1 MKWNRQLTGCWSISM
16 PKSPAFRSKTLRD
29 SARGQCCTLQI
40 PGICNGNPETTVLCH
55 LPSSTH
61 GMGYKSD
68 DFWAVF
74 GCSDCH
80 DVIDGRVPYDW
91 RVGERDE
98 LLLQAIHDTQKIWIN
113 EGLIGVLKRN

>member
-1 MKWNRQLTGCWSISM
+1 M
-16 PKSPAFRSKTLRD
+16 KSPAFRSKALRD

-68 DFWAVF
+68 DCWAVF
-74 GCSDCH
+74 GCNCCH
-80 DVIDGRVPYDW
+80 DAIDGRVPYEW
-91 RVGERDE
+91 MAGERDE

>member
-1 MKWNRQLTGCWSISM
+1 MS
-16 PKSPAFRSKTLRD
+16 KSPAFRSKALRD

-40 PGICNGNPETTVLCH
+40 PGICNSNPETTVLCH

-68 DFWAVF
+68 DYWAVF

-80 DVIDGRVPYDW
+80 DVIDGRVPYEW
-91 RVGERDE
+91 QPGERE
-98 LLLQAIHDTQKIWIN
+98 ETILLALHATLRIWL
-113 EGLIGVLKRN
+113 EDKLVVVKASCE

>member
-1 MKWNRQLTGCWSISM
+1 MR
-16 PKSPAFRSKTLRD
+16 KSPAFRSKALCD

-68 DFWAVF
+68 DYWAVF
-74 GCSDCH
+74 GCSNCH

-91 RVGERDE
+91 RPGELNEFLFYGLHRTIGIWLTNN
-98 LLLQAIHDTQKIWIN
+98 LLGIK
-113 EGLIGVLKRN
+113 

>member
-1 MKWNRQLTGCWSISM
+1 M
-16 PKSPAFRSKTLRD
+16 KSPAFRSKALRD
-29 SARGQCCTLQI
+29 SARGQFCTLQI

-74 GCSDCH
+74 GCNCCH
-80 DVIDGRVPYDW
+80 DVIDGRVPYEW
-91 RVGERDE
+91 RAEEVM
-98 LLLQAIHDTQKIWIN
+98 
-113 EGLIGVLKRN
+113 LIALYSTFQCLFMNCRVNVCLK

>member
-1 MKWNRQLTGCWSISM
+1 MR
-16 PKSPAFRSKTLRD
+16 KSPAFRSKTLRD
-29 SARGQCCTLQI
+29 SARGRCCTLQI

-68 DFWAVF
+68 DYWAVF
-74 GCSDCH
+74 GCSSCH

-91 RVGERDE
+91 RPGEKE
-98 LLLQAIHDTQKIWIN
+98 ENILLAFHETLKIWFDAC
-113 EGLIGVLKRN
+113 LILIHGKDK

>member
-1 MKWNRQLTGCWSISM
+1 MR
-16 PKSPAFRSKTLRD
+16 KSPAFRSKALRD

-68 DFWAVF
+68 DYWAVF
-74 GCSDCH
+74 GCSSCH
-80 DVIDGRVPYDW
+80 DVIDGRVVYDW
-91 RVGERDE
+91 YKQEKE
-98 LLLQAIHDTQKIWIN
+98 AIMLSALHDTYKILFRL
-113 EGLIGVLKRN
+113 ELISMRII

>member
-1 MKWNRQLTGCWSISM
+1 M
-16 PKSPAFRSKTLRD
+16 KSPTFRSKALRD
-29 SARGQCCTLQI
+29 SARSQCCTLQV

-74 GCSDCH
+74 GCNCCH

-91 RVGERDE
+91 RTGEKDE
-98 LLLQAIHDTQKIWIN
+98 ILLQAIHDTQKVWIN

>member
-1 MKWNRQLTGCWSISM
+1 MS
-16 PKSPAFRSKTLRD
+16 KSPAFRSKALRD

-68 DFWAVF
+68 DYWAVF

-80 DVIDGRVPYDW
+80 DVLDGRVPYEW
-91 RVGERDE
+91 QPGELEEAILLALHATLRVWLADE
-98 LLLQAIHDTQKIWIN
+98 LVVVKTSC
-113 EGLIGVLKRN
+113 G

>member
-1 MKWNRQLTGCWSISM
+1 M
-16 PKSPAFRSKTLRD
+16 KSPAFRSKALRD

-74 GCSDCH
+74 GCNCCH
-80 DVIDGRVPYDW
+80 DVIDGRVPYEW
-91 RVGERDE
+91 QPGERE
-98 LLLQAIHDTQKIWIN
+98 ETILLALHATLRIWLEESLVIAK
-113 EGLIGVLKRN
+113 GGQFA